1 VALGLIGNRAW
12 GELFVSPQE
21 PKQWTIRGPGAWPSC
36 WASSSATTS
45 ARCVHGSPPRHHRGA
60 GTPAAIRL
68 LAPFHSITSS
78 ANDRTLSENLTP
90 SVLAVLRLIT
100 NSNLI

>member
-1 VALGLIGNRAW
+1 VSGPGVALGLIGNRAW

-45 ARCVHGSPPRHHRGA
+45 ARCVHGSLPVPPGLVLGA
-60 GTPAAIRL
+60 PIEL
-68 LAPFHSITSS
+68 I
-78 ANDRTLSENLTP
+78 DR
-90 SVLAVLRLIT
+90 SVAYGPRW
-100 NSNLI
+100 